1 LTQVKSGAGRE
12 AWGLRTRRQINIV
25 DFERGAGYSGSMM
38 SRNTG
43 RTRTDSGLKVRGLS
57 VRLAGEARPILN
69 DLEIALEPGQA
80 MGVSGRSGTGKTTLI
95 HAISGLVPWLR
106 PAEIEGEV
114 ALDGEPL
121 DDLDPGQRAHLLA
134 TCLDRPDSQ
143 LFLPT
148 VAQEMEAAR
157 RLYGDSEYL
166 ARAVGALGVDRLP
179 SERITEL
186 SSGQR
191 QRVALAA
198 ALAGCPRPVLLDE
211 PTAHL
216 DTDGVRQ
223 LSRLLA
229 GGRESSGGSFIINEQ
244 AGWRLRGA
252 VDEWTELADGRVAS
266 CAPPEAPKLQPPA
279 PSGERVL
286 LSARGL
292 TVERGSQRLLDGVDI
307 ELREGEV
314 VLLSGANGAGKST
327 LAEVLC
333 GLRRA
338 ASGSVERSGR
348 ITLMLPSAE
357 LQLFAGSVAEE
368 VSAAGARHD
377 ESAKVLRRHR
387 LEHLAAR
394 APWTLSRGERQRLV
408 HAALDLLRP
417 AVMVVDEPGQG
428 LDPED
433 LREFVKLVH
442 RRAEKG
448 RGYLVISH
456 RLELAAAANRHL
468 QISNGTLIEVGP

>member
-1 LTQVKSGAGRE
+1 MLKPGNDRAAT
-12 AWGLRTRRQINIV
+12 LRSL
-25 DFERGAGYSGSMM
+25 E
-38 SRNTG
+38 
-43 RTRTDSGLKVRGLS
+43 VRGLS
-57 VRLAGEARPILN
+57 VRLEGEARPVLH
-69 DLEIALEPGQA
+69 DLDVALEPGQV
-80 MGVSGRSGTGKTTLI
+80 MGVSGRSGTGKTTLS
-95 HAISGLVPWLR
+95 HAIAGLVPWLR
-106 PAEIEGEV
+106 PAEI
-114 ALDGEPL
+114 DGEIVVYGEAV
-121 DDLDPGQRAHLLA
+121 DELDPGQRAHLLA
-134 TCLDRPDSQ
+134 TCLDRPDAQ

-157 RLYGDSEYL
+157 RLYGESEYL
-166 ARAVGALGVDRLP
+166 ARAIDALDVDRLP
-179 SERITEL
+179 SDRITEL

-216 DTDGVRQ
+216 DAVGVRH
-223 LSRLLA
+223 LSRLLSE
-229 GGRESSGGSFIINEQ
+229 GRALGGSFIINEQ
-244 AGWRLRGA
+244 AGWRLQEGI
-252 VDEWTELADGRVAS
+252 DQWTELADRCIAPCAS
-266 CAPPEAPKLQPPA
+266 PEEPQLQPPA
-279 PSGERVL
+279 PAGEGIL
-286 LSARGL
+286 LSASAL
-292 TVERGSQRLLDGVDI
+292 TVERGTQPLLDGVDI

-314 VLLSGANGAGKST
+314 VLLSGANGSGKST

-333 GLRRA
+333 GLRRPA
-338 ASGSVERSGR
+338 AGKVTRSGR
-348 ITLMLPSAE
+348 VALMLPSAE

-368 VSAAGARHD
+368 VAAAGARHD

-417 AVMVVDEPGQG
+417 AVMIVDEPGQG

-433 LREFVKLVH
+433 LQAFVKLVH

-448 RGYLVISH
+448 RGYLIISH
-456 RLELAAAANRHL
+456 RLELAAAAHRHL
-468 QISNGTLIEVGP
+468 RISNGQLIEVAP

>member
-1 LTQVKSGAGRE
+1 MLHDVG
-12 AWGLRTRRQINIV
+12 
-25 DFERGAGYSGSMM
+25 
-38 SRNTG
+38 
-43 RTRTDSGLKVRGLS
+43 
-57 VRLAGEARPILN
+57 
-69 DLEIALEPGQA
+69 IALEPGQA
-80 MGVSGRSGTGKTTLI
+80 IGISGRSGAGKTTLI
-95 HAISGLVPWLR
+95 HAVAGLVPWLR
-106 PAEIEGEV
+106 PAEVGGEV
-114 ALDGEPL
+114 VLDGDVV

-134 TCLDRPDSQ
+134 TCLDRPDAQ

-148 VAQEMEAAR
+148 VAQEMAAAR
-157 RLYGDSEYL
+157 RLYGESEYL
-166 ARAVGALGVDRLP
+166 ARAIIALGVDRLP
-179 SERITEL
+179 SGRITEL

-216 DTDGVRQ
+216 DAVGVRH
-223 LSRLLA
+223 LSTLLSE
-229 GGRESSGGSFIINEQ
+229 GRAAGGSFIVNEQ
-244 AGWRLRGA
+244 AGWRLHEGIDR
-252 VDEWTELADGRVAS
+252 WTELADGCLVSSAS
-266 CAPPEAPKLQPPA
+266 PEEPQLSPPA
-279 PSGERVL
+279 PAGHRVV
-286 LSARGL
+286 LSASGL
-292 TVERGSQRLLDGVDI
+292 TVERGTHRLLDGVDI

-314 VLLSGANGAGKST
+314 VLLTGANGAGKST

-338 ASGSVERSGR
+338 AAGTVGRSGR
-348 ITLMLPSAE
+348 TVLMLPSAE

-368 VSAAGARHD
+368 VAAAGTPHD

-417 AVMVVDEPGQG
+417 EVMIVDEPGQG

-433 LREFVKLVH
+433 LRDFVKLVH

-456 RLELAAAANRHL
+456 RRELAAAAHRHL
-468 QISNGTLIEVGP
+468 QISNGTLTEVAP

>member
-1 LTQVKSGAGRE
+1 
-12 AWGLRTRRQINIV
+12 
-25 DFERGAGYSGSMM
+25 
-38 SRNTG
+38 
-43 RTRTDSGLKVRGLS
+43 
-57 VRLAGEARPILN
+57 
-69 DLEIALEPGQA
+69 
-80 MGVSGRSGTGKTTLI
+80 MGVSGRSGAGKTTLT
-95 HAISGLVPWLR
+95 HVVAGLVPWLR
-106 PAEIEGEV
+106 PAEMDGEV
-114 ALDGEPL
+114 LLDGEL
-121 DDLDPGQRAHLLA
+121 INDLDPGQRAHLLA
-134 TCLDRPDSQ
+134 TCLDRPDAQ

-148 VAQEMEAAR
+148 VAQEVEAAR
-157 RLYGDSEYL
+157 RLHGDSEFL
-166 ARAVGALGVDRLP
+166 ARTIDALRVDRLP
-179 SERITEL
+179 SDRVTEL

-216 DTDGVRQ
+216 DADGVRR
-223 LSRLLA
+223 LSALLVR
-229 GGRESSGGSFIINEQ
+229 GRELGGSFVINEQ
-244 AGWRLRGA
+244 AGWRLSNG
-252 VDEWTELADGRVAS
+252 VDEWTEIVDGHLVG
-266 CAPPEAPKLQPPA
+266 CVPPEEPLFQPPA
-279 PSGERVL
+279 PAGRRVL
-286 LSARGL
+286 LAARGL
-292 TVERGSQRLLDGVDI
+292 TVERGLQKLLDGVDI

-314 VLLSGANGAGKST
+314 VLLSGANGSGKST

-338 ASGSVERSGR
+338 ASGTIARSGK
-348 ITLMLPSAE
+348 TSLMLPSAE

-368 VSAAGARHD
+368 VAAAGARRD

-417 AVMVVDEPGQG
+417 DVMIVDEPGQG
-428 LDPED
+428 LDPEGLRD
-433 LREFVKLVH
+433 LVKLIH

-456 RLELAAAANRHL
+456 RLELAAAAHRHL
-468 QISNGTLIEVGP
+468 QISHGELIEVAR

>member
-1 LTQVKSGAGRE
+1 
-12 AWGLRTRRQINIV
+12 
-25 DFERGAGYSGSMM
+25 M
-38 SRNTG
+38 
-43 RTRTDSGLKVRGLS
+43 
-57 VRLAGEARPILN
+57 RLAGEARPILSDLDI
-69 DLEIALEPGQA
+69 DLERGHAI
-80 MGVSGRSGTGKTTLI
+80 GVSGRSGTGKTTLT
-95 HAISGLVPWLR
+95 HAIAGLVPWLR
-106 PAEIEGEV
+106 PAEINGEV
-114 ALDGEPL
+114 VLGGETL

-134 TCLDRPDSQ
+134 TCLDRPDAQ

-157 RLYGDSEYL
+157 RLYGESDFL
-166 ARAVGALGVDRLP
+166 ARAIVALGVDRLP
-179 SERITEL
+179 SDRITEL

-216 DTDGVRQ
+216 DAVGVRR
-223 LSRLLA
+223 LSGLLSE
-229 GGRESSGGSFIINEQ
+229 GRALGGSFIVNEQ
-244 AGWRLRGA
+244 AGWRLHEGI
-252 VDEWTELADGRVAS
+252 DQWTELTDGRVVS
-266 CAPPEAPKLQPPA
+266 CTPPEEPTVQPPA
-279 PSGERVL
+279 PAGERVL
-286 LSARGL
+286 LSAAGL
-292 TVERGSQRLLDGVDI
+292 SIERGSQRLLAGVDI

-327 LAEVLC
+327 LAEVMC
-333 GLRRA
+333 GLRRPA
-338 ASGSVERSGR
+338 EGKVTRSGR
-348 ITLMLPSAE
+348 VALMLPSAE
-357 LQLFAGSVAEE
+357 LQLFAGSVADE
-368 VSAAGARHD
+368 VAAAGARHD

-417 AVMVVDEPGQG
+417 AVMIVDEPGQG

-433 LREFVKLVH
+433 LRDFVKLVH

-448 RGYLVISH
+448 RGYLIISH
-456 RLELAAAANRHL
+456 RLELAAAAHRHL
-468 QISNGTLIEVGP
+468 RISDGQLIEVAP

>member
-1 LTQVKSGAGRE
+1 VLKPGNDRA
-12 AWGLRTRRQINIV
+12 A
-25 DFERGAGYSGSMM
+25 
-38 SRNTG
+38 TG
-43 RTRTDSGLKVRGLS
+43 RSLEVRGLS

-69 DLEIALEPGQA
+69 DLEIELERGHA
-80 MGVSGRSGTGKTTLI
+80 IGVSGRSGAGKSTLT
-95 HAISGLVPWLR
+95 HVVAGLVPWLR
-106 PAEIEGEV
+106 QAEIHGEV
-114 ALDGEPL
+114 ILDGESV

-134 TCLDRPDSQ
+134 TCLDRPDAQ

-148 VAQEMEAAR
+148 VAQEMDAAR
-157 RLYGDSEYL
+157 RLYGESDFL
-166 ARAVGALGVDRLP
+166 ARVIDALGVDRLP
-179 SERITEL
+179 SDRITEL

-191 QRVALAA
+191 QRVALTA

-211 PTAHL
+211 PTSHL
-216 DTDGVRQ
+216 DTVGVRQ
-223 LSRLLA
+223 LSKLLA
-229 GGRESSGGSFIINEQ
+229 EGRALGGSFIVNEQ
-244 AGWRLRGA
+244 AGWRLQEGI
-252 VDEWTELADGRVAS
+252 DHWTVLADG
-266 CAPPEAPKLQPPA
+266 CIAPSPSPKEPQLQPPA
-279 PSGERVL
+279 PAGERVL
-286 LSARGL
+286 LSARRL
-292 TVERGSQRLLDGVDI
+292 TIERGSQRLLDGVDI

-314 VLLSGANGAGKST
+314 VLLTGANGSGKST

-333 GLRRA
+333 GLRRSA
-338 ASGSVERSGR
+338 AGTVESSGR
-348 ITLMLPSAE
+348 VVLMLPSAE

-368 VSAAGARHD
+368 VAAAGARHD

-417 AVMVVDEPGQG
+417 EVMIVDEPGQG

-456 RLELAAAANRHL
+456 RLELAAAAHRHL
-468 QISNGTLIEVGP
+468 RISNGKLIEVAP

>member
-1 LTQVKSGAGRE
+1 VSVSRARHP
-12 AWGLRTRRQINIV
+12 N
-25 DFERGAGYSGSMM
+25 GSV
-38 SRNTG
+38 N
-43 RTRTDSGLKVRGLS
+43 LEVRGLS

-69 DLEIALEPGQA
+69 DLELELERGHA
-80 MGVSGRSGTGKTTLI
+80 IGVSGRSGTGKTTLS
-95 HAISGLVPWLR
+95 HAIAGLVPWLR
-106 PAEIEGEV
+106 PAEI
-114 ALDGEPL
+114 DGEIVVYGEAV
-121 DDLDPGQRAHLLA
+121 DELDPGQRAHLLA

-143 LFLPT
+143 LFLPS

-157 RLYGDSEYL
+157 RLYGESDYL
-166 ARAVGALGVDRLP
+166 AQAIDALGVDRLP

-216 DTDGVRQ
+216 DADGVRQ

-229 GGRESSGGSFIINEQ
+229 KGRESGGSFIINEQ
-244 AGWRLRGA
+244 AGWRLHEGI
-252 VDEWTELADGRVAS
+252 DQWTELADGRVAS
-266 CAPPEAPKLQPPA
+266 CTPPEAPILQPPA
-279 PSGERVL
+279 PPGKRVL

-314 VLLSGANGAGKST
+314 VLLSGANGTGKST

-338 ASGSVERSGR
+338 ASGTVERSGR

-368 VSAAGARHD
+368 VAAAGARHD

-417 AVMVVDEPGQG
+417 EVMIVDEPGQG

-433 LREFVKLVH
+433 LREFVKLIH

-468 QISNGTLIEVGP
+468 QISNGKLIEVGP